1 MAKIKKMSEI
11 FKEMAL
17 TLLRNP
23 QAIPSAEVAHAALL
37 FTHVAWNRA
46 IGETFTDAECRKV
59 LRKFEKSRRSL
70 WAELRSRDWRVLIN
84 ELIAYKNAHY
94 PNDQRIV
101 VVCGMTPK
109 KNVHVEWMEPV
120 KGSAKVEPAD

>member
-1 MAKIKKMSEI
+1 MAQIKKMSEI

-17 TLLRNP
+17 TLFRNP
-23 QAIPSAEVAHAALL
+23 KSIPSTEAAYAALL

-46 IGETFTDAECRKV
+46 VGETFTDGECRKV
-59 LRKFEKSRRSL
+59 LRTFEKSRRSL
-70 WAELRSRDWRVLIN
+70 WAELRSRDWHVMIN

-101 VVCGMTPK
+101 VVCGMTAK
-109 KNVHVEWMEPV
+109 KNVHVEWMDPV
-120 KGSAKVEPAD
+120 EGHAKVAPSD